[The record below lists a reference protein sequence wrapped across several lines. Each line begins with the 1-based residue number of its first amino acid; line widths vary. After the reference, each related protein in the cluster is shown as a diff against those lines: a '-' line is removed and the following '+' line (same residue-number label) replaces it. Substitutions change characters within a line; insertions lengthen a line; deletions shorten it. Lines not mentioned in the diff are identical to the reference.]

1 MQTINRLKLLI
12 TLGLVAHSAV
22 ALANSDLPETTEHAE
37 SRSALPTIL
46 VIGSS
51 MKDRERQPAAN
62 TLVTAEELRIQ
73 QPRSTEEALR
83 GVPGVSIKP
92 EEETAI
98 VGNIGIRGL
107 SSSDYKTLILE
118 DGVPVAPGLFVGNGR
133 YYNPRVQRMDGIEVL
148 RGAGSLRY
156 GPSTIGGV
164 INYVTKNPEPG
175 IRVDLHAGSFNTRE
189 WGVEAG
195 GTAANG
201 DATFGAVVTRVDSDG
216 FMGKQFQMRD
226 VMLKAGLEFAGNQKV
241 GIKYTDYQNDAN
253 ISYRGVFLADY
264 LAESDRN
271 PAPDDWFLTGR
282 RSIDLNHEWSIND
295 RMRLNTVVFSS
306 ELYRDYWR
314 FATNGSAS
322 AAANRWIYIDNLNGN
337 NRAFERTGIDGRL
350 FVSHNAFGM
359 ENEAEVGL
367 RYMSEEMHDLTV
379 SAVRAT
385 PRTGTINREVIDAAD
400 SWSIHLQNRISL
412 NDRLAVTAGLRAE
425 IYEQTRHDLRRTDA
439 QGNRAKT
446 DNTEF
451 LPGIGFTWRFADGLQ
466 GFANAYKAFS
476 PALNGDA
483 LNGLDDQELAAEQSV
498 NIEAGIRGSAGSVDY
513 EATIF
518 RMEFDN
524 QIIPANSASQF
535 QVTNGG
541 ETLHQGVEL
550 GIGVE
555 LRGGFSVDANVT
567 YIADAEFIGD
577 RFART
582 GALTTPDGNRVPY
595 TPEWIANLV
604 VSYERGPLRSS
615 VRMHHTGSQFT
626 DVLNTRPINESL
638 SGFFTGEIDG
648 YTIADLSMLYR
659 LNDRLE
665 LGVTVKNVAD
675 ERYIASLRQGIYVG
689 PERSYDVGVSYR
701 F

>member
-1 MQTINRLKLLI
+1 MRRNK
-12 TLGLVAHSAV
+12 LVAQLMAV
-22 ALANSDLPETTEHAE
+22 GVLFAGYALAAASDELDETEPSEPRAT
-37 SRSALPTIL
+37 LPTIL
-46 VIGSS
+46 VIGS
-51 MKDRERQPAAN
+51 KTEDRQRLPAAN

-175 IRVDLHAGSFNTRE
+175 IKVDLHTGSFNTHE

-195 GTAANG
+195 GQADSG
-201 DATFGAVVTRVDSDG
+201 DATFGAVISRVKSDG
-216 FMGKQFQMRD
+216 FMDKEFSMRD
-226 VMLKAGLEFAGNQKV
+226 IMLKAGLVFGGNQRV
-241 GIKYTDYQNDAN
+241 GLKYTDYQNDAN
-253 ISYRGVFLADY
+253 ISYRGVFLAEY
-264 LAESDRN
+264 EAGSDRN

-282 RSIDLNHEWSIND
+282 RSVDLNHEWTIND
-295 RMRLNTVVFSS
+295 QLRLNTIAFSS

-314 FATNGSAS
+314 FTTNNAAS
-322 AAANRWIYIDNLNGN
+322 AAARRWIYTDSLNGN
-337 NRAFERTGIDGRL
+337 NRAFERLGIDSRL
-350 FVSHNAFGM
+350 FLQHETFGFI
-359 ENEAEVGL
+359 NEAEVGV
-367 RYMSEEMHDLTV
+367 RFMSEEMHDVTIAATRASQRSGTV
-379 SAVRAT
+379 
-385 PRTGTINREVIDAAD
+385 NREVIDAAD
-400 SWSIHLQNRISL
+400 SWSMHLQNRFL
-412 NDRLAVTAGLRAE
+412 LTDRLALTAGLRAE
-425 IYEQTRHDLRRTDA
+425 VYEQTRHDLRRTEA

-446 DNTEF
+446 NNTEL
-451 LPGIGFTWRFADGLQ
+451 LPGVGFTWSFSDQIQ

-483 LNGLDDQELAAEQSV
+483 LNGLDDQELSAERSI
-498 NIEAGIRGSAGSVDY
+498 NMEAGIRGSAGDLEY

-518 RMEFDN
+518 RMDFDN
-524 QIIPANSASQF
+524 QIIPANSNSQF

-541 ETLHQGVEL
+541 ETLHQGLEL
-550 GIGVE
+550 GVGTR
-555 LRGGFSVDANVT
+555 LRGGFSVEANLT
-567 YIADAEFIGD
+567 YIADAKFVGD
-577 RFART
+577 RFSRA
-582 GALTTPDGNRVPY
+582 GALTTPNDNRVPY

-615 VRMHHTGSQFT
+615 VRVHHTGSQFT
-626 DVLNTRPINESL
+626 DALNTRAINESL
-638 SGFFTGEIDG
+638 TGFFTGEINS
-648 YTIADLSMLYR
+648 YTLADVSMLYR

-665 LGVTVKNVAD
+665 FGATVKNLAD

-689 PERSYDVGVSYR
+689 PERSYDVGISYR

>member
-1 MQTINRLKLLI
+1 MQVEGLRANLMLAGLL
-12 TLGLVAHSAV
+12 LSGSVAV
-22 ALANSDLPETTEHAE
+22 AATESVDVGETSEART
-37 SRSALPTIL
+37 ALPTIL
-46 VIGSS
+46 VIGS
-51 MKDRERQPAAN
+51 KAEDRKRQPAAN
-62 TLVTAEELRIQ
+62 TLVTAEELRLQ

-133 YYNPRVQRMDGIEVL
+133 YYNPRIQRMDGIEVL

-164 INYVTKNPEPG
+164 INYVTKTPEPG
-175 IRVDLHAGSFNTRE
+175 VQVGMHAGSFNTRE
-189 WGVEAG
+189 WSVEAG
-195 GTAANG
+195 GNAASG
-201 DATFGAVVTRVDSDG
+201 DATFGAVITRMTSDG
-216 FMGKQFQMRD
+216 FMGKEFSMHD
-226 VMLKAGLEFAGNQKV
+226 VMLKAGLEYGGNQRLGV
-241 GIKYTDYQNDAN
+241 KYTDYQNDAN
-253 ISYRGVFLADY
+253 ISYRGVFV
-264 LAESDRN
+264 AEYEAGSDRN

-282 RSIDLNHEWSIND
+282 RAIDLSHEWTIND
-295 RMRLNTVVFSS
+295 RARINTILFRS

-314 FATNGSAS
+314 YATNNTAS
-322 AAANRWIYIDNLNGN
+322 AATRRWVYTDNLNGN
-337 NRAFERTGIDGRL
+337 NRSFDRDGIDSRL
-350 FVSHNAFGM
+350 FISHDTFGI
-359 ENEAEVGL
+359 ENEAEIGL
-367 RYMSEEMHDLTV
+367 RFMSEEMHDVTV
-379 SAVRAT
+379 AATRGT
-385 PRTGTINREVIDAAD
+385 PRSGTVNRDVIDAAD
-400 SWSIHLQNRISL
+400 SWSLHLQNRFVL
-412 NDRLAVTAGLRAE
+412 TDRLAVTTGLRAE

-446 DNTEF
+446 DNTEL
-451 LPGIGFTWRFADGLQ
+451 LPGIGFVWSFSDRMQ

-483 LNGLDDQELAAEQSV
+483 LNGLDDQELNAERSI
-498 NIEAGIRGSAGSVDY
+498 NMEAGIRGSAGTLDY
-513 EATIF
+513 EATVF
-518 RMEFDN
+518 RMDFDN
-524 QIIPANSASQF
+524 QIIPANSNSQF

-541 ETLHQGVEL
+541 KTLHQGLEL
-550 GIGVE
+550 GVGSR
-555 LRGGFSVDANVT
+555 LGSGFSIDANLT
-567 YIADAEFIGD
+567 YIADAQFVGD
-577 RFART
+577 RYSRT
-582 GALTTPDGNRVPY
+582 GALTTPDDNRVPY
-595 TPEWIANLV
+595 TPEWIANLS

-615 VRMHHTGSQFT
+615 IRVHHTGAQFS
-626 DVLNTRPINESL
+626 DVLNTKPINESL

-665 LGVTVKNVAD
+665 FGAAVKNIAD

-689 PERSYDVGVSYR
+689 PERSYDVGLRYR